1 MSGAERGYRIAL
13 RAFPMQ
19 YREKRGEEIVATILE
34 GGDGWRPRLREF
46 FGLFWAGIGQRSL
59 RSGGEK
65 TAGSVRAGIRLG
77 SYALLWFYA
86 ATWSMFALQPLLNR
100 EISVEG
106 GLWRWELTAGGLA
119 VTGIIALLALSRG
132 WWVTPFAFACAWL
145 LLGSFFLAANSPRR
159 LLDFVLGYP
168 MIYLSVLVFLPT
180 LLSILARPR
189 SGEPRDLHSPLWAVA
204 ALLLGTLIVWQ
215 DLQLT
220 SWLDVTQVVVL
231 VVWLILGWRDLRLA
245 IAGAIIAAFTVLELM
260 LIPGPSPWIAP
271 AYLLAYAFVMFAA
284 VSVAIGL
291 RGRRV
296 GV

>member
-1 MSGAERGYRIAL
+1 MR
-13 RAFPMQ
+13 
-19 YREKRGEEIVATILE
+19 
-34 GGDGWRPRLREF
+34 
-46 FGLFWAGIGQRSL
+46 
-59 RSGGEK
+59 
-65 TAGSVRAGIRLG
+65 
-77 SYALLWFYA
+77 
-86 ATWSMFALQPLLNR
+86 
-100 EISVEG
+100 
-106 GLWRWELTAGGLA
+106 
-119 VTGIIALLALSRG
+119 
-132 WWVTPFAFACAWL
+132 
-145 LLGSFFLAANSPRR
+145 
-159 LLDFVLGYP
+159 
-168 MIYLSVLVFLPT
+168 
-180 LLSILARPR
+180 
-189 SGEPRDLHSPLWAVA
+189 SPLWAVA

-220 SWLDVTQVVVL
+220 SWLEVTQVVVL